1 LFTEYNNITMG
12 FNKYFVPEPAE
23 VARQVKLNGPTQF
36 INRKIDAVIGNS
48 TSIDMMDHIYEKS
61 KTGQTDNQILKSLVE
76 KFPVYFN
83 A

>member
-1 LFTEYNNITMG
+1 MFTEYNNSIMG
-12 FNKYFVPEPAE
+12 FNKFFVPEPAE

-48 TSIDMMDHIYEKS
+48 TSVDIMDHIYERS
-61 KTGQTDNQILKSLVE
+61 QTGQTDDQILKSLVK